1 MGGGAVRGRWWEE
14 LVASWCQGV
23 LAVADLVTRRVER

>member
-1 MGGGAVRGRWWEE
+1 MRGKWWEE

-23 LAVADLVTRRVER
+23 LLVADLISRRPRW